1 MNLTLNKQKFY
12 PILFALCVG
21 VPYLDNYELTF
32 LIWSF
37 TFFVTIQIKY
47 SLSILKQLFC
57 FTLILTLAFFSSFF
71 YTFENFAFIR
81 DITYLLKPIIGLLV
95 GYQLCKNYIKN
106 PFDTAIKV
114 GVLLAIIHVLIVGYG
129 FVFKGFSN
137 IHQIRS
143 YAGFFSDYEV
153 YVIIMVLFAKELGV
167 TLSRKQFYLFSALL
181 VFSSFLYLSRTNFI
195 QFVILFF
202 AIKGFFV
209 PSRKKL
215 IGLISLVLAGLVFYS
230 AILYYNPKRN
240 AKGIEAFLYKV
251 KIAPTEPFKTKVNKE
266 DYVDFNDNYRSV
278 ENIHT
283 LRQMR
288 SEGNQAIFFGKGLG
302 STVDLNRKV
311 WLGDSEL
318 RHISVLHNGFMTI
331 YLKSGVV
338 GVFILLL
345 TILLILR
352 FRKANNPIG
361 QRINYLLTG
370 TAIFLFI
377 SYWVFMGFYFKA
389 DTKAIL
395 IGLLLAYSERLSKAY
410 QINNSSESLL
420 SVHK

>member
-1 MNLTLNKQKFY
+1 MSLVLNREKLY
-12 PILFALCVG
+12 PFLFALCVG

-37 TFFVTIQIKY
+37 TVLITFQTKY
-47 SLSILKQLFC
+47 SLSIVKQMLC
-57 FTLILTLAFFSSFF
+57 FGLILAIAFFSSFF
-71 YTFENFAFIR
+71 FSFENFAFIR
-81 DITYLLKPIIGLLV
+81 DVTYLLKPIIGLLV
-95 GYQLCKNYIKN
+95 GYQLCKNHIKN

-114 GVLLAIIHVLIVGYG
+114 GVLLAIIHILIVGYG

-143 YAGFFSDYEV
+143 FAGFFSDYEV
-153 YVIIMVLFAKELGV
+153 YVIIMVLFAKQLGV
-167 TLSRKQFYLFSALL
+167 ILSQKQFYLFLALL
-181 VFSSFLYLSRTNFI
+181 VFSSLLYLSRTNFI
-195 QFVILFF
+195 QFIVLFF

-215 IGLISLVLAGLVFYS
+215 IGLVSLVLAGLVFYS

-251 KIAPTEPFKTKVNKE
+251 KIAPTEPFKTKVNK
-266 DYVDFNDNYRSV
+266 DDFVDFNDNYRSV

-288 SEGNQAIFFGKGLG
+288 SEGNQAILLGKGLG
-302 STVDLNRKV
+302 STIDLNRKV
-311 WLGDSEL
+311 WLGDSQL

-338 GVFILLL
+338 GVLILFVTIILLF
-345 TILLILR
+345 R
-352 FRKANNPIG
+352 FRKAKNPIE

-395 IGLLLAYSERLSKAY
+395 IGLLLAYSERLSKVNW
-410 QINNSSESLL
+410 ITDTSKSL
-420 SVHK
+420 